1 MESLHKLA
9 QSKPNWSLEEFV
21 EVLNNLLP
29 QFLPIQRSHTKV
41 RETITSRLV
50 RHYTSQGMLDEP
62 QKHGR
67 YAIYNYRHLLQML
80 LVRRLL
86 AEGYGASAIQDLPKT
101 KDNSELEA
109 LLQGGIKLTVTAANP
124 ALGFLKEIKK
134 RQPNPHKPKVATKKS
149 PPNFPTTYLKWT
161 RVEIL
166 PALEIHLRDDFTYPH
181 SPQEQENLL
190 QYIAQQLK
198 TLSSNEHT

>member
-9 QSKPNWSLEEFV
+9 QSKPIWSLEEFV
-21 EVLNNLLP
+21 EVINNLLP
-29 QFLPIQRSHTKV
+29 QFLPKQRPHTKV
-41 RETITSRLV
+41 KETITPRLV

-62 QKHGR
+62 EKDGR
-67 YAIYNYRHLLQML
+67 YAVYTYRNLLQML
-80 LVRRLL
+80 VVRRLL
-86 AEGYGASAIQDLPKT
+86 VEGYGASAIKDLPRK
-101 KDNSELEA
+101 KDNSDLEA

-134 RQPNPHKPKVATKKS
+134 RQPTTNSPKVATRKS
-149 PPNFPTTYLKWT
+149 SSNFPTIHLKWT

-166 PALEIHLRDDFTYPH
+166 PGLEIHLRDDFTYPQ

-190 QYIAQQLK
+190 HYIAQQIK
-198 TLSSNEHT
+198 TLSSNE